1 METIYACSILS
12 APPLSKASALHNSRH
27 GVRFFF
33 TKPHSS
39 PSRSYLLAGLKTL
52 CETYPGKVLS
62 RELFLPPGDFMEV
75 DTQELFLPP
84 GDFMEV
90 DTHM

>member
-1 METIYACSILS
+1 MRRVFYYVVCFLRKI
-12 APPLSKASALHNSRH
+12 
-27 GVRFFF
+27 F
-33 TKPHSS
+33 TELHSS

-75 DTQELFLPP
+75 DT
-84 GDFMEV
+84 
-90 DTHM
+90 HMWW